1 MQTATQLANLRPFVP
16 NDPRIKAGP
25 GRPPG
30 IRKKIQRFLDAPGG
44 TVDGEQLTMEERG
57 ILETMIKMT
66 GGVAGKPVSEMAQLR
81 AFDLIMCRRYG
92 KPEQP
97 IKQSGTLQV
106 NSTTTPDEMQSE
118 KNKLIELL
126 KRHAK
131 GEITDAEFD
140 KLSGGNVQDAEFTDI
155 TVPENGESE
164 QPVTIS
170 KHSDT

>member
-44 TVDGEQLTMEERG
+44 TVNGEQLTMEERG

-97 IKQSGTLQV
+97 IKQSGSLDLHHTFIGRRLADI
-106 NSTTTPDEMQSE
+106 PDEE
-118 KNKLIELL
+118 LPAIERALIEKRLL
-126 KRHAK
+126 LR
-131 GEITDAEFD
+131 GNEVIINAEFVEMAD
-140 KLSGGNVQDAEFTDI
+140 S
-155 TVPENGESE
+155 VPKENSENGESE
-164 QPVTIS
+164 SEAAINA
-170 KHSDT
+170 

>member
-44 TVDGEQLTMEERG
+44 TVNGEQLTMEERG

-97 IKQSGTLQV
+97 IKQSGSLDLHHTFTGKRWEELSKDELTHVIANPDKYREQDGMLLAIPEAEYEV
-106 NSTTTPDEMQSE
+106 IESINSTEAGT
-118 KNKLIELL
+118 N
-126 KRHAK
+126 
-131 GEITDAEFD
+131 
-140 KLSGGNVQDAEFTDI
+140 NI
-155 TVPENGESE
+155 TVVPSE
-164 QPVTIS
+164 
-170 KHSDT
+170 D